1 MERREALKNLGF
13 GSAAIFS
20 SSMLFGA
27 LQSCSPQPAV
37 DWVPAAMTAEEAAQ
51 LEKICEGICPKTT
64 TPGATEAGVANHI
77 DQALA
82 VLKTDREVGYFTGGM
97 AIFVNNFN
105 ENQEVKFNKAT
116 TEQVTGVINEY
127 FKKYDE
133 NPEILS
139 NLRSSMREEGEKSDE
154 FLEAYFVTQVVDA
167 TFRSYFTSELV
178 GETVMPYDPI
188 PVKYEGCL
196 PYEPGQKS
204 WSSV

>member
-37 DWVPAAMTAEEAAQ
+37 DWVPVSMTPEQAAQ

-64 TPGATEAGVANHI
+64 TPGATEAGVANHL
-77 DQALA
+77 DQALSA
-82 VLKTDREVGYFTGGM
+82 LKKDREVDYFKRGM
-97 AIFVNNFN
+97 EIFVKNFDA
-105 ENQEVKFNKAT
+105 NQEVKFNKAT
-116 TEQVTGVINEY
+116 TEQVTAAINEY
-127 FKKYDE
+127 YKKYDE
-133 NPEILS
+133 NPEILQ
-139 NLRSSMREEGEKSDE
+139 NLREGMREEGEKSEE
-154 FLEAYFVTQVVDA
+154 FLETYFVTQVVDS

-178 GETVMPYDPI
+178 GETVLPYDPI

-196 PYEPGQKS
+196 PYEPGQKL

>member
-37 DWVPAAMTAEEAAQ
+37 DWAPVSMTAEQAAQ
-51 LEKICEGICPKTT
+51 LEKICEGICPKTA

-77 DQALA
+77 DQALS
-82 VLKTDREVGYFTGGM
+82 VLKTDREVGYFKDGM
-97 AIFVNNFN
+97 AVFVKNFDA
-105 ENQEVKFNKAT
+105 NQDVKFNKAT
-116 TEQVTGVINEY
+116 TEQVTAVINDY
-127 FKKYDE
+127 FKKYNE
-133 NPEILS
+133 NPEILG
-139 NLRSSMREEGEKSDE
+139 NLRSGMREEGEKSEE
-154 FLEAYFVTQVVDA
+154 FLEAYFVTQVVDS

-204 WSSV
+204 WANV